1 MATWVSLGCSP
12 GLPPSCS
19 NSLTSLLPNSYPPW
33 CFPMGIQLIQL
44 SEHTLTICFEV
55 FFSLDHSRNSS
66 AASLGKCN
74 VMQFSHFPD
83 HAFWVWNHPS
93 GETISAFKPR
103 ARRWER
109 APGER
114 RGVNEGRIRKA
125 KWWKG
130 GRSSES
136 PSEDVPG
143 RICALFSLQ
152 WCLSLVG
159 PRDRAFAGERNEA
172 NVTSPKRSA
181 FSAFVLVGLLLKKEQ
196 TQNGEQKG
204 GSADGGTITDIL
216 GTLNNLSAQTL
227 KRPLSVT
234 FVYKPPW
241 KGRLTC
247 PYPFIWV
254 QMARGIHCVRRS
266 SLNSLVWP
274 VISRPKVRR
283 FGEMWVCHKKSP
295 ADLLGVT
302 NPLWRAFQGFYV
314 NGVKGEVWDI
324 SMAEPMDSHQ
334 KGI

>member
-1 MATWVSLGCSP
+1 MLWG
-12 GLPPSCS
+12 GF
-19 NSLTSLLPNSYPPW
+19 
-33 CFPMGIQLIQL
+33 FP
-44 SEHTLTICFEV
+44 
-55 FFSLDHSRNSS
+55 LDHSRDCP
-66 AASLGKCN
+66 AASLRKRT
-74 VMQFSHFPD
+74 VAKSSHFPD
-83 HAFWVWNHPS
+83 NASITFWVWNHPP
-93 GETISAFKPR
+93 GKNH
-103 ARRWER
+103 RRFQTESWQR
-109 APGER
+109 RER
-114 RGVNEGRIRKA
+114 RRAQRRKRGEGKRGGSERR

-143 RICALFSLQ
+143 RIRALFSLQ

-159 PRDRAFAGERNEA
+159 PRDGAFAAERNEA
-172 NVTSPKRSA
+172 NVTSQKRCA
-181 FSAFVLVGLLLKKEQ
+181 FSAFVLVGLLLKEQQ

-204 GSADGGTITDIL
+204 GGADGGTITDIL

-241 KGRLTC
+241 KGRLTF

-254 QMARGIHCVRRS
+254 QMARGIHCVHRS

-274 VISRPKVRR
+274 VIPRPKVGR
-283 FGEMWVCHKKSP
+283 FGKMWVYHKKSP
-295 ADLLGVT
+295 ADLLRVT
-302 NPLWRAFQGFYV
+302 NPLWRAFQGFFI